1 MERTS
6 DAPIMR
12 DAVTTYEPVIGL
24 EIHAQLLTASKM
36 FCACDARYSGA
47 SPNSHVCPVDLGLPG
62 SLPVINKSAVEKAIM
77 VGLALNCEIAEV
89 TKFDR
94 KNYPYPDIPKGYQ
107 ISQYDT
113 PLSTE
118 GHIEFDVGGE
128 RQRVGIIRAHLE
140 EDTGKTIHARVGE
153 RDVSLVDYNRSG
165 VPLLEIVSH
174 PEIRSPEAARQY
186 FAELREI
193 LIYLGVCSGDLQE
206 GAMRADINVS
216 VRLPGGQLGTKV
228 EIKNLNSFRAVQRSL
243 EYEIRRQVQ
252 VLESGGTLIQETR
265 GWDEYEEVTVPQRSK
280 EYAEDY
286 RYFPEPDLPPL
297 MLSRDLVRDIRDA
310 MPELATSKRQ
320 RFVRDYHLSDKEAA
334 VLTMEPAL
342 AALMDETVLASPD
355 TEPKIAANWLT
366 GEYLRLLRESETGIT
381 ESNITPELLAGLFK
395 LLNSGAITTA
405 IAKTVFEEMFATGKA
420 ADTIVSERGL
430 TQIADEGELREI
442 VQSVLDSHPE
452 LVKDY
457 REKERKTEG
466 PLVGQVMKASRG
478 KANAAIV
485 KQIIAEMLESTREG

>member
-1 MERTS
+1 M
-6 DAPIMR
+6 A
-12 DAVTTYEPVIGL
+12 YEPVIGL
-24 EIHAQLLTASKM
+24 EIHAQLLTASKL
-36 FCACDARYSGA
+36 FCSCDARYSGA

-77 VGLALNCEIAEV
+77 VGLALSCEIAEV

-118 GHIEFDVGGE
+118 GHIEFDVGSE
-128 RQRVGIIRAHLE
+128 RHRVGIIRAHLE
-140 EDTGKTIHARVGE
+140 EDTGKTIHAKAGE

-174 PEIRSPEAARQY
+174 PDIRSPEAARQY
-186 FAELREI
+186 FAELREV

-216 VRLPGGQLGTKV
+216 VRLPDGELGTKV
-228 EIKNLNSFRAVQRSL
+228 EIKNLNSFRSVQRSL

-265 GWDEYEEVTVPQRSK
+265 GWDEVIEVTVPQRSK

-297 MLSRDLVRDIRDA
+297 HLSRELVQGIREA
-310 MPELATSKRQ
+310 MPELAGSKRE
-320 RFVRDYHLSDKEAA
+320 RFVRDYHLSEKDAG

-366 GEYLRLLRESETGIT
+366 GEFLRLRRETESSIEESKISGGNLAELLRLLG
-381 ESNITPELLAGLFK
+381 AGT
-395 LLNSGAITTA
+395 ITTA
-405 IAKTVFEEMFATGKA
+405 IAKTVFEEMFASGKSA
-420 ADTIVSERGL
+420 RDIVSERGL
-430 TQIADEGELREI
+430 TQIADQGELREI
-442 VQSVLDSHPE
+442 VKQVLDSNPA

-457 REKERKTEG
+457 VERDRKTEG

-485 KQIIAEMLESTREG
+485 KQIIAEMLEPPQ